1 MTFLKEKT
9 HVTIEITNSMM
20 VLKFFNLF
28 FMLVQDKIAQ
38 IDPKRKSELSKLEL
52 EFKNIIIFS
61 IIWTFGSLLSI
72 EERDLMNK
80 FIQALVQGKNDVN
93 EI

>member
-1 MTFLKEKT
+1 
-9 HVTIEITNSMM
+9 
-20 VLKFFNLF
+20 
-28 FMLVQDKIAQ
+28 MLVQDKIAQ